1 MASTSPRRLQAALA
15 FAAVTV
21 LGVAGCQ
28 KAPAPS
34 GDTPVDTKKVTV
46 VCGATE
52 QWCDAMTS
60 QFSEETGVEAKFV
73 RLSSGEALARIKA
86 GKDNPEFDVWHG
98 GPADGYATAAGEGLL
113 EPYVSPN
120 ASVIDAKHKDPNGNW
135 TGVYVGALG
144 FCNNLKVIAE
154 KKAAVPD
161 SWEDLLQGALV
172 KNIAISHPGTSGTSY
187 TGLWTQVAR
196 NAGNIDAA
204 KEYVLKLHSNIL
216 QYPKTGVAP
225 GQMAARGEIAT
236 GIVFAHDCVALQ
248 DEGFKDLKVTFP
260 SEGTGYE
267 VGGLALIKGAHNS
280 ISAKKYI
287 DWALTAKAQEIPPT
301 VKAFQL
307 PTNPD
312 AKVDPRVPNLNNI
325 KLVEY
330 DFAAAGKAKPE
341 LVKWF
346 EENVVSAPKE

>member
-1 MASTSPRRLQAALA
+1 MASTSPRRLQATLVFLA
-15 FAAVTV
+15 ATV
-21 LGVAGCQ
+21 LGAAGCQ
-28 KAPAPS
+28 KAPS
-34 GDTPVDTKKVTV
+34 TSDTPQDGNKVTV

-60 QFSEETGVEAKFV
+60 QFSQDTGVEAKFV

-98 GPADGYATAAGEGLL
+98 GPADGYANAATEGLL

-120 ASVIDAKHKDPNGNW
+120 ASAIKSEYKDANGNW

-144 FCNNLKVIAE
+144 FCNNTKVLAE
-154 KKAAVPD
+154 KHASEPH
-161 SWEDLLQGALV
+161 SWQDLLQPALA
-172 KNIAISHPGTSGTSY
+172 KNIAIAHPGTSGTAY

-196 NAGNIDAA
+196 YGGNVDAA
-204 KEYVLKLHSNIL
+204 KDYALKLHSNIL

-248 DEGFKDLKVTFP
+248 DEGFKDLSVTFP

-267 VGGLALIKGAHNS
+267 VGGLALIKGAQNPT
-280 ISAKKYI
+280 SAKKYI

-301 VKAFQL
+301 VKAYQL

-312 AKVDPRVPNLNNI
+312 AKVDPRVPNLSAI
-325 KLVEY
+325 KLVDY

-346 EENVVSAPKE
+346 EEKVAQAPKA